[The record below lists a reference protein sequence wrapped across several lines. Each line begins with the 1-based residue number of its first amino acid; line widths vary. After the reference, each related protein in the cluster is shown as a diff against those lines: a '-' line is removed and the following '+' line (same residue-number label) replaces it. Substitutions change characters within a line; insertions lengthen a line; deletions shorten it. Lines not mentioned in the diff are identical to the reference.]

1 MKRITSDVA
10 EQLADKMRSML
21 RISSDEPINM
31 KTTLRQLNILSVYR
45 PMSKNIF
52 GLSLKSADEKK
63 FILIN
68 SNATRGRQH
77 FTIAHELYHLYYD
90 ENPKPHFCT
99 DSQIKAPS
107 EYSADMFASAL
118 LLPRLSLASNI
129 PLDELKNGYVSVD
142 TALRLEQL
150 FGVSHSTFVYRLK
163 SLKIVNAL
171 TADAL
176 LNISVQ
182 HEAFLRGYDLSLYHN
197 GNEGL
202 VLGDYGVKAKKLFD
216 EEKISEG
223 HYLEL
228 MKKIGYGEGEDY
240 SPNAKL

>member
-1 MKRITSDVA
+1 MKKITPDVA

-21 RISSDEPINM
+21 RISPDEPINM
-31 KTTLRQLNILSVYR
+31 KTTLRQLNIMTVYR

-52 GLSLKSADEKK
+52 GLSLKSADEKR

-99 DSQIKAPS
+99 DSHSKEPS

-118 LLPRLSLASNI
+118 LLPRIALASNI
-129 PLDELKNGYVSVD
+129 PLEELKNSSTSVN

-163 SLKIVNAL
+163 NLKIVNAS

-182 HEAFLRGYDLSLYHN
+182 HEAVLRGYDLSLYHS

-223 HYLEL
+223 HYWEL
-228 MKKIGYGEGEDY
+228 MKKIGYGECEDY
-240 SPNAKL
+240 FGR